1 MQIFAGR
8 LLNIV
13 KNCQTVAVISKL
25 FTTFAV

>member
-1 MQIFAGR
+1 MQVFAGR

-13 KNCQTVAVISKL
+13 KNCWLRAVISKV